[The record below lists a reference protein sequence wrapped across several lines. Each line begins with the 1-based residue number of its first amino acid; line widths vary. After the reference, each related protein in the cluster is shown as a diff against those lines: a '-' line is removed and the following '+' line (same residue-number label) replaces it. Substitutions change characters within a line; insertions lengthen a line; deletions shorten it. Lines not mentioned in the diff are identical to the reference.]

1 MSLIQNGFGDC
12 RERGVFEMRVADFL
26 YCKGLSGRTEVIL
39 QEVDKTS
46 NRKQKRLL
54 LQSLVDSPL
63 YPQTRMGEE
72 KLDKAIR
79 YCLGLPQ
86 R

>member
-1 MSLIQNGFGDC
+1 MMIS
-12 RERGVFEMRVADFL
+12 DFL
-26 YCKGLSGRTEVIL
+26 YCKGLSGKAEVLL
-39 QEVDKTS
+39 QQIDQTN
-46 NRKQKRLL
+46 NRKAKRLL

-63 YPQTRMGEE
+63 YPQTRTGEE

-79 YCLGLPQ
+79 FCLGLPQ